1 MKRWIDILLDFF
13 LAVVGLAILWVFAQ
27 VFLFASFHIPSDS
40 MEPGASRRGFCSGLE
55 TGARCTTIQPQRNI
69 AIGASRNP
77 QGFRIPQYRK
87 E

>member
-13 LAVVGLAILWVFAQ
+13 LAVVGLGFR
-27 VFLFASFHIPSDS
+27 PSLPLRLLSYPQRLDGA
-40 MEPGASRRGFCSGLE
+40 GASRRGFCSGLE

-69 AIGASRNP
+69 AIGTSRNP